1 METDYLWN
9 RMYEIDYEFWVLN
22 MLDKVIKEHLIDCMT
37 EEKKMVEL
45 QEDDRSK
52 IDIKVMQQMIIIL

>member
-1 METDYLWN
+1 
-9 RMYEIDYEFWVLN
+9 

-37 EEKKMVEL
+37 EEKKIVEL

-52 IDIKVMQQMIIIL
+52 IDIKVMQQMIITLSIPEILYNASIGIYSYNTRF

>member
-22 MLDKVIKEHLIDCMT
+22 MLDKVIKEHLINCMT

-45 QEDDRSK
+45 QDDDRSK
-52 IDIKVMQQMIIIL
+52 IDIK